1 MTSNV
6 PVSLRPAPIAP
17 STTAPSA
24 KPVEVKPTACS
35 TCVRRKVKCD
45 KLQPCSTCKSGRFVC
60 EYLDPP
66 PRKRKRKDY
75 EELQDRLDRYEHL
88 LKQNGILAKQEPT
101 SPPPKPISH
110 GVDPTP
116 RTSAPGSQAT
126 YSGSVNAPSS
136 HAGILV
142 AGPGPGQTRYVES
155 HLWKDLG
162 DDLRSSDDDDEAEAD
177 PTPVQ
182 GPTAHPS
189 PADLVSAGLFGA
201 SPPSFN
207 FADLHPSAAD
217 AKKLWQVYLR
227 NIDPIIKFVHGPS
240 TTALLETTV
249 SNPASLSKEAECLLF
264 SIYHF
269 AVTSM
274 EAKERLEMLGSS
286 WTDVQKKYHDATRQA
301 LIGCSFYQTTS
312 LTVLQ
317 AYTLLLIS
325 VRFRYNPHT
334 FWILCGIAVRL
345 AQRMGLHSEDEQHLN
360 PFDVQIRRRVW
371 WHILLTDNFAAQ
383 QAGTTVATI
392 PADLWDAPRPLNID
406 DSDLWPN
413 MTESPREKNAATDM
427 MIFLVRVEITSFRA
441 KLSTTWERLTPE
453 GLEAALKQLEDTVEG
468 KYLRYCDVTDP
479 AHYLIMVG
487 TRAAMLNARLRTRLS
502 RMKAG
507 TATTAERKEIF
518 SLALKILDH
527 DVALTSSPL
536 TARYSWQWQAF
547 FSWEPLIC
555 ALKEMCQEQEPMQ
568 LDTAW
573 EKIERV
579 FAGHPN
585 ILTPSRSIEV
595 ALGRLTLRAWE
606 LTLQRS
612 SGSRAE
618 PACVAALKEAF
629 KKRIASHRSPGSAKT
644 PANIATAR
652 TNFATAPLT
661 QDAKAVNDPLAI
673 DSAMWEDQGID
684 GADIDWK
691 FWDDLIR
698 NSEVEG
704 GTF

>member
-1 MTSNV
+1 M
-6 PVSLRPAPIAP
+6 AQ
-17 STTAPSA
+17 TA
-24 KPVEVKPTACS
+24 KTQEFKPTACS

-45 KLQPCSTCKSGRFVC
+45 KIQPCSTCVSGRFIC

-66 PRKRKRKDY
+66 PRKRRRKDY
-75 EELQDRLDRYEHL
+75 EELQDRLDRYEQL
-88 LKQNGILAKQEPT
+88 LKQNGIMPKQEPA
-101 SPPPKPISH
+101 SPVSQLAPRALDSSTKPL
-110 GVDPTP
+110 
-116 RTSAPGSQAT
+116 A
-126 YSGSVNAPSS
+126 SVPQTFNSDASSAPSS

-162 DDLRSSDDDDEAEAD
+162 EDLRSSDDEDEGEAD

-189 PADLVSAGLFGA
+189 PADLASAGLFGA
-201 SPPSFN
+201 SPPSYS
-207 FADLHPSAAD
+207 FADLHPSPTD
-217 AKKLWQVYLR
+217 ARRLWQVYLR

-240 TTALLETTV
+240 TTSLLEKA
-249 SNPASLSKEAECLLF
+249 ASDPTSISKETECLLF

-269 AVTSM
+269 AITSM
-274 EAKERLEMLGSS
+274 EAKERLEMLGSA
-286 WTDVQKKYHDATRQA
+286 WADVQKKYHDATRQA

-345 AQRMGLHSEDEQHLN
+345 AQRMGLHSDGEQHLS

-371 WHILLTDNFAAQ
+371 WYVLMTDNFAAQ

-392 PADLWDAPRPLNID
+392 PGDLWDAPRPLNID
-406 DSDLWPN
+406 DHDLWPK
-413 MTESPREKNAATDM
+413 MTEAPIEKSAATDM
-427 MIFLVRVEITSFRA
+427 MIFLVRVEITAFRA
-441 KLSTTWERLTPE
+441 KLSTTWERLTPDE
-453 GLEAALKQLEDTVEG
+453 LEAALKLLEDTVEG
-468 KYLRYCDVTDP
+468 KYLRYCDVTDS

-507 TATTAERKEIF
+507 TATTIERKEIF
-518 SLALKILDH
+518 MLALKILDH

-536 TARYSWQWQAF
+536 TARFSWQWQAF

-555 ALKEMCQEQEPMQ
+555 ALKEMCQEQEPAQ
-568 LDTAW
+568 LDAAW

-579 FAGHPN
+579 YAGHPN
-585 ILTPSRSIEV
+585 ILAPSRSIEV

-612 SGSRAE
+612 SATRHE
-618 PACVAALKEAF
+618 PACVTSLKETF
-629 KKRIASHRSPGSAKT
+629 RKRIASHRTPESAKPPAKMTT
-644 PANIATAR
+644 PRAYVAVL
-652 TNFATAPLT
+652 PST
-661 QDAKAVNDPLAI
+661 QDPKATTDPLAI
-673 DSAMWEDQGID
+673 DSAMWDDLGID
-684 GADIDWK
+684 GADVDWK

-698 NSEVEG
+698 NSELEG
-704 GTF
+704 GSF